1 LIWIKIY
8 KHGEQEISRA
18 KMKKIELILPDPI
31 VDKLNRIA
39 EERKVTV
46 TDVIQVALAEFIERE
61 GVM

>member
-1 LIWIKIY
+1 
-8 KHGEQEISRA
+8 
-18 KMKKIELILPDPI
+18 MKKIELILPDPI